1 MSHIKN
7 ISRRSFVRSIG
18 LASGGLILACNTS
31 VFSDKDKKPEVAFE
45 QKTQKP
51 LLKEEGGFYFSSHI
65 TIKDPNTDEVL
76 VKMRAD

>member
-31 VFSDKDKKPEVAFE
+31 VFSDKDKKPENLIDFN
-45 QKTQKP
+45 
-51 LLKEEGGFYFSSHI
+51 
-65 TIKDPNTDEVL
+65 PNLFVQIN
-76 VKMRAD
+76 